1 MTMGLIYVIVFF
13 ALIIASIILAIIVKK
28 TLNAEKGIE
37 LIGGRLE
44 NSDASISDA
53 MSYLKITN
61 EWDGGCDGQR

>member
-1 MTMGLIYVIVFF
+1 MTTGLVYMIVFGV
-13 ALIIASIILAIIVKK
+13 LVIASIILAIIVTK
-28 TLNAEKGIE
+28 TLNSEKNIE

-61 EWDGGCDGQR
+61 EWSR